1 MFKWYKQY
9 KVNKI
14 EKELHRIIRYN
25 SHVAKC
31 YEAYPNKGPLD
42 EKFEIEF
49 SDNHAIYMSYNEDLW
64 NKFKDYGVNEELFN
78 KHLET
83 YKKAKYE
90 YNNGK
95 KRKKYI
101 QEEKEERDKI
111 DLYKKAI
118 LELKDEGKLHF
129 NNMNLNGIKNKEE

>member
-49 SDNHAIYMSYNEDLW
+49 SNNHALYMSYNEDLW
-64 NKFKDYGVNEELFN
+64 NKFKDYGVSEELFN

-83 YKKAKYE
+83 YKKAKHE
-90 YNNGK
+90 YNNRK
-95 KRKKYI
+95 KRKKDI
-101 QEEKEERDKI
+101 KEKKEERDKI

-129 NNMNLNGIKNKEE
+129 NNMNLNEVRNKEE